1 MSTEYVEASG
11 IGATYELME
20 SISKMREEQ
29 CMKLL
34 KTAKKLVRCT

>member
-20 SISKMREEQ
+20 SISKMRKEQ
-29 CMKLL
+29 CKDDSAG
-34 KTAKKLVRCT
+34 THVFGF